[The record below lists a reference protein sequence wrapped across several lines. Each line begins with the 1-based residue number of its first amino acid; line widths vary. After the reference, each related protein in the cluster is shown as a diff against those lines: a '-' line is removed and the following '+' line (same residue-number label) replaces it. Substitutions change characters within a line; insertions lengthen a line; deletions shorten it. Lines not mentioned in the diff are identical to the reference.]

1 MTQLK
6 PFRETMTE
14 IASVFGFHDIQLDD
28 ACHLSRKFL
37 ITNSLVGGHI
47 GLVKNGPR

>member
-14 IASVFGFHDIQLDD
+14 IGNIFGFHNIQLDELESIKTAVIFVD
-28 ACHLSRKFL
+28 
-37 ITNSLVGGHI
+37 
-47 GLVKNGPR
+47 KNNNLC